1 MEIRCSE
8 HEIPLTFDEMLDEGI
23 EKAQV
28 SVIGNDTHADEKIQ
42 EIKELEE
49 EKTRIEM
56 IAKNR
61 IAAIKEQLR
70 IKTEKINNEIDFN
83 KEQLMAYTRNLK
95 MKETK
100 TQKSYNLLS
109 GKLVIKKSKINLNH
123 DDTKILE
130 HLLNA
135 KDETYIKKEPKLKW
149 GEMKK
154 DLEVKDN
161 QIVNKATGEIL
172 DIEGLTLE
180 KTNEILEIK

>member
-1 MEIRCSE
+1 MEIRCSDY
-8 HEIPLTFDEMLDEGI
+8 EIPLTFDEMLDEGI
-23 EKAQV
+23 EKAKV

-83 KEQLMAYTRNLK
+83 KEQLMAYTKNLK

-100 TQKSYNLLS
+100 TQRSYNLLS
-109 GKLVIKKSKINLNH
+109 GKLVIRKSKIKLNH

-130 HLLNA
+130 HLLSA

-149 GEMKK
+149 GEMKE
-154 DLEVKDN
+154 DLEIKDN
-161 QIVNKATGEIL
+161 QIINKTTGEIL
-172 DIEGLTLE
+172 DIEGLTVE
-180 KTNEILEIK
+180 ETNETLEIK